1 VQRRIAQINGVD
13 PALKRCLE
21 RGVEDMS
28 DHPMVFLRNVHGI
41 LEQSLAL
48 IWRTE
53 CWKAEANKPYIPSEW
68 VSIWRRNGE
77 RNFEEWLTRFP
88 EGGQRLHLLDLMT
101 GTQKTD
107 RLARF
112 VTKNNYVL
120 ANSVRGFRDLGV
132 HPKATEIHRGLK
144 ESGYTEGKNVVI
156 EYRWA
161 ENQYDR
167 LPGMAADL
175 VSRQVTVIFA
185 GGSVRAAKAATAT
198 IPIVF
203 TTGEDPVKAG
213 LVASL
218 NRPGGNITGITLFLV
233 ELGAKRLEL
242 LRDLA
247 PKAELVGLLTNPR
260 SPQGVGSNT
269 EAEEQERDARAAA
282 SIMGRQLVVVHAS
295 SESEIDEA
303 FSTVVQQ
310 RAGAL
315 MVASDIFLTT
325 RKNQLIALASRHAI
339 PTIYPW
345 HDAASAGGLI
355 GYVIDLTDSY
365 RQAGSYV
372 GRVLQGAK
380 PGELPVLQ
388 PTKFLLTI
396 NLKTAKALG
405 LTVPLIMQMTANEV
419 IE

>member
-1 VQRRIAQINGVD
+1 MRSRRDFITLLGGAAATWPLASRAQQPPTPVIG
-13 PALKRCLE
+13 
-21 RGVEDMS
+21 
-28 DHPMVFLRNVHGI
+28 FLHGG
-41 LEQSLAL
+41 SLVAF
-48 IWRTE
+48 
-53 CWKAEANKPYIPSEW
+53 AP
-68 VSIWRRNGE
+68 
-77 RNFEEWLTRFP
+77 F
-88 EGGQRLHLLDLMT
+88 
-101 GTQKTD
+101 
-107 RLARF
+107 LA
-112 VTKNNYVL
+112 
-120 ANSVRGFRDLGV
+120 GF
-132 HPKATEIHRGLK
+132 HRGLK
-144 ESGYTEGKNVVI
+144 ESGYTEGKNVAI

-167 LPGMAADL
+167 LPAMAADL
-175 VSRQVTVIFA
+175 VRRQVAVIFA

-218 NRPGGNITGITLFLV
+218 NRPGGNVTGITLFYV
-233 ELGAKRLEL
+233 EIGAKRLEL
-242 LRDLA
+242 LRELV
-247 PKAELVGLLTNPR
+247 PKAELVGLVTNPR

-282 SIMGRQLVVVHAS
+282 SMMGRQLVVAHAS

-303 FSTVVQQ
+303 FSTFVQQ

-315 MVASDIFLTT
+315 IVASDIFLST

-345 HDAASAGGLI
+345 RDAVSAGGLI
-355 GYVIDLTDSY
+355 GYGIDLTDSY
-365 RQAGSYV
+365 RQAGSYT
-372 GRVLQGAK
+372 GRILQGAK

-388 PTKFLLTI
+388 PTKFLLAI

-405 LTVPLIMQMTANEV
+405 LTVPLIMQMTADEV

>member
-1 VQRRIAQINGVD
+1 MMRRRQFITLLSGAAAGWPLIARAQESGTQVIG
-13 PALKRCLE
+13 
-21 RGVEDMS
+21 
-28 DHPMVFLRNVHGI
+28 FLHGG
-41 LEQSLAL
+41 SLA
-48 IWRTE
+48 
-53 CWKAEANKPYIPSEW
+53 AFAP
-68 VSIWRRNGE
+68 
-77 RNFEEWLTRFP
+77 F
-88 EGGQRLHLLDLMT
+88 LD
-101 GTQKTD
+101 
-107 RLARF
+107 
-112 VTKNNYVL
+112 
-120 ANSVRGFRDLGV
+120 GF
-132 HPKATEIHRGLK
+132 HHGLR
-144 ESGYTEGKNVVI
+144 ESGYVEGKNVAI

-167 LPGMAADL
+167 LPAMAADL
-175 VSRQVTVIFA
+175 VRRQVAVIFA

-218 NRPGGNITGITLFLV
+218 NRPGGNVTGITLLLV
-233 ELGAKRLEL
+233 EIGAKRLEL
-242 LRDLA
+242 LRELV
-247 PKAELVGLLTNPR
+247 PNAELVGLVTNPR

-282 SIMGRQLVVVHAS
+282 SIMGRQLVVAHAS
-295 SESEIDEA
+295 SESDIDEA
-303 FSTVVQQ
+303 FSTFVQQ

-315 MVASDIFLTT
+315 IVASDIFLTT

-345 HDAASAGGLI
+345 PDAVSAGGLI
-355 GYVIDLTDSY
+355 GYGIDVTDSY

-372 GRVLQGAK
+372 GRILHGAK
-380 PGELPVLQ
+380 PGELPVMQ
-388 PTKFLLTI
+388 PTKFLLAI

-405 LTVPLIMQMTANEV
+405 LTVPLIMQMTADEV

>member
-1 VQRRIAQINGVD
+1 MNRREFITLLGGAAVAWPVVSRAQQ
-13 PALKRCLE
+13 PAMPVI
-21 RGVEDMS
+21 G
-28 DHPMVFLRNVHGI
+28 FLHGG
-41 LEQSLAL
+41 SLAAY
-48 IWRTE
+48 T
-53 CWKAEANKPYIPSEW
+53 P
-68 VSIWRRNGE
+68 
-77 RNFEEWLTRFP
+77 
-88 EGGQRLHLLDLMT
+88 HLD
-101 GTQKTD
+101 
-107 RLARF
+107 
-112 VTKNNYVL
+112 
-120 ANSVRGFRDLGV
+120 GFRL
-132 HPKATEIHRGLK
+132 GLK
-144 ESGYTEGKNVVI
+144 ESSYTEGKNVAI

-175 VSRQVTVIFA
+175 VRRQVAVIFA

-218 NRPGGNITGITLFLV
+218 NRPGDNVTGITLFLV

-242 LRDLA
+242 LRELA
-247 PKAELVGLLTNPR
+247 PKAELIGLLTNPR

-345 HDAASAGGLI
+345 HDAVSAGGLI
-355 GYVIDLTDSY
+355 GYGIDLTDSY

-372 GRVLQGAK
+372 GRILQGAK

>member
-1 VQRRIAQINGVD
+1 MRRRQFIMLLAGAVAWPLAARAQQSAMPVIG
-13 PALKRCLE
+13 
-21 RGVEDMS
+21 
-28 DHPMVFLRNVHGI
+28 FLHGG
-41 LEQSLAL
+41 SLAAY
-48 IWRTE
+48 T
-53 CWKAEANKPYIPSEW
+53 P
-68 VSIWRRNGE
+68 
-77 RNFEEWLTRFP
+77 
-88 EGGQRLHLLDLMT
+88 HLD
-101 GTQKTD
+101 
-107 RLARF
+107 
-112 VTKNNYVL
+112 
-120 ANSVRGFRDLGV
+120 GFRL
-132 HPKATEIHRGLK
+132 GLK
-144 ESGYTEGKNVVI
+144 ESSYTEGKNVAI

-175 VSRQVTVIFA
+175 VRRQVAVIFA

-218 NRPGGNITGITLFLV
+218 NRPGDNVTGITLFLV

-242 LRDLA
+242 LRELA
-247 PKAELVGLLTNPR
+247 PKAELIGLLTNPR

-345 HDAASAGGLI
+345 HDAVSAGGLI
-355 GYVIDLTDSY
+355 GYGIDLTDSY

-372 GRVLQGAK
+372 GRILQGAK

>member
-1 VQRRIAQINGVD
+1 MWSETISGSEESPGGEVGGLFLGYLLGKNIGGVIAIMSFRLRGMDAAVSCRSEACYLSGRKHGRSWAVKRREFITLLGGAVIAWPLAARAQQ
-13 PALKRCLE
+13 PAMPVV
-21 RGVEDMS
+21 G
-28 DHPMVFLRNVHGI
+28 FLHGG
-41 LEQSLAL
+41 SLA
-48 IWRTE
+48 
-53 CWKAEANKPYIPSEW
+53 AFAP
-68 VSIWRRNGE
+68 
-77 RNFEEWLTRFP
+77 F
-88 EGGQRLHLLDLMT
+88 LD
-101 GTQKTD
+101 
-107 RLARF
+107 
-112 VTKNNYVL
+112 
-120 ANSVRGFRDLGV
+120 GF
-132 HPKATEIHRGLK
+132 HQGLR
-144 ESGYTEGKNVVI
+144 ESGYTEGKNVAI

-218 NRPGGNITGITLFLV
+218 NRPGGNVTGITLFYV
-233 ELGAKRLEL
+233 EIGAKRLEL
-242 LRDLA
+242 LRELV

-282 SIMGRQLVVVHAS
+282 SIMGRQLVVAHAS
-295 SESEIDEA
+295 SETEIDEA
-303 FSTVVQQ
+303 FSTFVQQ

-315 MVASDIFLTT
+315 IVASDIFLST
-325 RKNQLIALASRHAI
+325 RKNQLIALASHHAI

-345 HDAASAGGLI
+345 RDAVSAGGLI
-355 GYVIDLTDSY
+355 GYGIDLTDSY
-365 RQAGSYV
+365 RQAGSYI
-372 GRVLQGAK
+372 GRILQGAK

-388 PTKFLLTI
+388 PTKFLLAI

-405 LTVPLIMQMTANEV
+405 LEVPPMLLARADEV

>member
-1 VQRRIAQINGVD
+1 MCGPAPVGRAREIRRLIQASSPKTCFETISGGEGGCWRGKWGGLFLGYLLGKNFRQRDRDHLVPPRRMDAAVCRAEVCYPFGREHGRHQAVRRREFITLLGGAAACPLAARAQQ
-13 PALKRCLE
+13 PAMPVI
-21 RGVEDMS
+21 G
-28 DHPMVFLRNVHGI
+28 FLHGG
-41 LEQSLAL
+41 SLA
-48 IWRTE
+48 
-53 CWKAEANKPYIPSEW
+53 AFAP
-68 VSIWRRNGE
+68 
-77 RNFEEWLTRFP
+77 F
-88 EGGQRLHLLDLMT
+88 LD
-101 GTQKTD
+101 
-107 RLARF
+107 
-112 VTKNNYVL
+112 
-120 ANSVRGFRDLGV
+120 GF
-132 HPKATEIHRGLK
+132 HRGLK
-144 ESGYTEGKNVVI
+144 ESGYTEGKNVAI

-161 ENQYDR
+161 ENEYDR

-175 VSRQVTVIFA
+175 VRQQVTVIFA

-218 NRPGGNITGITLFLV
+218 NRPGGNVTGITLFYV
-233 ELGAKRLEL
+233 EIGAKRLEL
-242 LRDLA
+242 LRVLV

-282 SIMGRQLVVVHAS
+282 SIMGRQLVIAHAS

-315 MVASDIFLTT
+315 IVASDIFLST

-345 HDAASAGGLI
+345 RDAVSAGGLI
-355 GYVIDLTDSY
+355 GYGIDLTDSY
-365 RQAGSYV
+365 RQAGSYI

-380 PGELPVLQ
+380 PGELSVLQ
-388 PTKFLLTI
+388 PTKFLLAI

-405 LTVPLIMQMTANEV
+405 LTVPLTLQASADEV
-419 IE
+419 LE

>member
-1 VQRRIAQINGVD
+1 MQFER
-13 PALKRCLE
+13 LKRRDFITLLGSAAAWPLGA
-21 RGVEDMS
+21 RAQ
-28 DHPMVFLRNVHGI
+28 HPTLPVVGFLHGG
-41 LEQSLAL
+41 SLA
-48 IWRTE
+48 
-53 CWKAEANKPYIPSEW
+53 AFAP
-68 VSIWRRNGE
+68 
-77 RNFEEWLTRFP
+77 F
-88 EGGQRLHLLDLMT
+88 LD
-101 GTQKTD
+101 
-107 RLARF
+107 
-112 VTKNNYVL
+112 
-120 ANSVRGFRDLGV
+120 GF
-132 HPKATEIHRGLK
+132 HRGLK
-144 ESGYTEGKNVVI
+144 ETGYTEGKNVVI
-156 EYRWA
+156 DYRWA

-175 VSRQVTVIFA
+175 VRRQVTVIFA

-218 NRPGGNITGITLFLV
+218 NRPGGNVTGITLFYV
-233 ELGAKRLEL
+233 ERAKRLEL
-242 LRDLA
+242 LRDLV

-303 FSTVVQQ
+303 FSTVVEQ

-315 MVASDIFLTT
+315 IVASDIFLST

-345 HDAASAGGLI
+345 RDAVSAGGLI
-355 GYVIDLTDSY
+355 GYGIDLADSY
-365 RQAGSYV
+365 RQAGSYI
-372 GRVLQGAK
+372 GHVLQGAK

-388 PTKFLLTI
+388 PTKFLLAI
-396 NLKTAKALG
+396 NLKTARSLG
-405 LTVPLIMQMTANEV
+405 LTVPLIMQMTADEV
-419 IE
+419 VE

>member
-1 VQRRIAQINGVD
+1 MKRREFITLLGGTAVTWPLVARAQQ
-13 PALKRCLE
+13 PAMPVI
-21 RGVEDMS
+21 G
-28 DHPMVFLRNVHGI
+28 FLHGG
-41 LEQSLAL
+41 SLA
-48 IWRTE
+48 
-53 CWKAEANKPYIPSEW
+53 AFAP
-68 VSIWRRNGE
+68 
-77 RNFEEWLTRFP
+77 F
-88 EGGQRLHLLDLMT
+88 LD
-101 GTQKTD
+101 
-107 RLARF
+107 
-112 VTKNNYVL
+112 
-120 ANSVRGFRDLGV
+120 GF
-132 HPKATEIHRGLK
+132 HRGLK
-144 ESGYTEGKNVVI
+144 ETGYTEGKNVVI
-156 EYRWA
+156 DYRWA

-175 VSRQVTVIFA
+175 VRRQVTVIFA

-218 NRPGGNITGITLFLV
+218 NRPGGDVTGITLFYV

-242 LRDLA
+242 LRDLV

-303 FSTVVQQ
+303 FSTVVVQ

-315 MVASDIFLTT
+315 IVASDIFLST

-339 PTIYPW
+339 PTIYAW
-345 HDAASAGGLI
+345 RDAVSAGGLI
-355 GYVIDLTDSY
+355 SYGIDLADSY
-365 RQAGSYV
+365 RQAGSYI

-380 PGELPVLQ
+380 PAELPVLQ
-388 PTKFLLTI
+388 PTKFLLAI
-396 NLKTAKALG
+396 NLKTARSLG
-405 LTVPLIMQMTANEV
+405 LTVPLIMQMTADEA

>member
-1 VQRRIAQINGVD
+1 MIRRRAVLSLLGGAAVWPNAAGAQQQ
-13 PALKRCLE
+13 
-21 RGVEDMS
+21 
-28 DHPMVFLRNVHGI
+28 PMIPVIGFLHGG
-41 LEQSLAL
+41 SLSAF
-48 IWRTE
+48 
-53 CWKAEANKPYIPSEW
+53 AA
-68 VSIWRRNGE
+68 
-77 RNFEEWLTRFP
+77 F
-88 EGGQRLHLLDLMT
+88 LD
-101 GTQKTD
+101 
-107 RLARF
+107 
-112 VTKNNYVL
+112 
-120 ANSVRGFRDLGV
+120 GF
-132 HPKATEIHRGLK
+132 HRGLK
-144 ESGYTEGKNVVI
+144 ESGYTEGKNVAI

-161 ENQYDR
+161 ENQYDC

-185 GGSVRAAKAATAT
+185 GGSVRAAKSATAM

-218 NRPGGNITGITLFLV
+218 NRPGGNVTGITLFYV
-233 ELGAKRLEL
+233 EIGAKRLEL
-242 LRDLA
+242 LHELV
-247 PKAELVGLLTNPR
+247 PKAELVGLLTNPT

-282 SIMGRQLVVVHAS
+282 SIMGRQLVVAHAS

-303 FSTVVQQ
+303 FSTFVQQ

-315 MVASDIFLTT
+315 IVASDIFLST

-345 HDAASAGGLI
+345 RDAVSANGLI
-355 GYVIDLTDSY
+355 GYGIDLTDSY
-365 RQAGSYV
+365 RQAGSYI
-372 GRVLQGAK
+372 GRILQGAK

-388 PTKFLLTI
+388 PTKFLLAI

-405 LTVPLIMQMTANEV
+405 IDVPATLLARADEV

>member
-1 VQRRIAQINGVD
+1 MRRRQFIMLLAGAVAWPLAARAQQSAMPVIG
-13 PALKRCLE
+13 
-21 RGVEDMS
+21 
-28 DHPMVFLRNVHGI
+28 FLHGG
-41 LEQSLAL
+41 SLAAY
-48 IWRTE
+48 T
-53 CWKAEANKPYIPSEW
+53 P
-68 VSIWRRNGE
+68 
-77 RNFEEWLTRFP
+77 
-88 EGGQRLHLLDLMT
+88 HLD
-101 GTQKTD
+101 
-107 RLARF
+107 
-112 VTKNNYVL
+112 
-120 ANSVRGFRDLGV
+120 GFRL
-132 HPKATEIHRGLK
+132 GLK
-144 ESGYTEGKNVVI
+144 ESSYTEGKNVAI

-175 VSRQVTVIFA
+175 VRRQVAVIFA

-218 NRPGGNITGITLFLV
+218 NRPGGNVTGITLFLV

-242 LRDLA
+242 LRELA
-247 PKAELVGLLTNPR
+247 PKAELIGLLTNPR

-345 HDAASAGGLI
+345 HDAVSAGGLI
-355 GYVIDLTDSY
+355 GYGIDLTDSY

-372 GRVLQGAK
+372 GRILQGAK

>member
-1 VQRRIAQINGVD
+1 MKRREFITLMCGAAAVWPLAARAQQSAAMPVVG
-13 PALKRCLE
+13 
-21 RGVEDMS
+21 
-28 DHPMVFLRNVHGI
+28 FLHGG
-41 LEQSLAL
+41 SLA
-48 IWRTE
+48 
-53 CWKAEANKPYIPSEW
+53 AFAP
-68 VSIWRRNGE
+68 
-77 RNFEEWLTRFP
+77 F
-88 EGGQRLHLLDLMT
+88 LD
-101 GTQKTD
+101 
-107 RLARF
+107 
-112 VTKNNYVL
+112 
-120 ANSVRGFRDLGV
+120 GFRV
-132 HPKATEIHRGLK
+132 GLK
-144 ESGYTEGKNVVI
+144 ESGYIEGKNVAI

-167 LPGMAADL
+167 LSGMAADL
-175 VSRQVTVIFA
+175 VRRQVTVIFT
-185 GGSVRAAKAATAT
+185 GGGGRVAKAAAAT

-218 NRPGGNITGITLFLV
+218 NRPGGNVTGITLFYV
-233 ELGAKRLEL
+233 ELGTKRLEL
-242 LRDLA
+242 LRELV

-260 SPQGVGSNT
+260 SPQGMGSNT

-282 SIMGRQLVVVHAS
+282 SIMGRQLIIVHAS

-315 MVASDIFLTT
+315 IVASDIFLST
-325 RKNQLIALASRHAI
+325 RKNQLIALASRHGI

-345 HDAASAGGLI
+345 RDAVSAGGLI
-355 GYVIDLTDSY
+355 GYGIDLTDSY

-372 GRVLQGAK
+372 GRILQGAQ

-388 PTKFLLTI
+388 PTKFLLAI

-405 LTVPLIMQMTANEV
+405 LTVPMIMQMTADEV

>member
-1 VQRRIAQINGVD
+1 VIG
-13 PALKRCLE
+13 
-21 RGVEDMS
+21 
-28 DHPMVFLRNVHGI
+28 FLHGG
-41 LEQSLAL
+41 SLAAY
-48 IWRTE
+48 T
-53 CWKAEANKPYIPSEW
+53 P
-68 VSIWRRNGE
+68 
-77 RNFEEWLTRFP
+77 
-88 EGGQRLHLLDLMT
+88 HLD
-101 GTQKTD
+101 
-107 RLARF
+107 
-112 VTKNNYVL
+112 
-120 ANSVRGFRDLGV
+120 GFRL
-132 HPKATEIHRGLK
+132 GLK
-144 ESGYTEGKNVVI
+144 ESSYTEGKNVAI

-175 VSRQVTVIFA
+175 VRRQVAVIFA

-218 NRPGGNITGITLFLV
+218 NRPGGNVTGITLFYV

-242 LRDLA
+242 LRDLV

-282 SIMGRQLVVVHAS
+282 SIMGRQLVVVHVS

-303 FSTVVQQ
+303 FSTVVEQ

-315 MVASDIFLTT
+315 IVASDIFLST

-345 HDAASAGGLI
+345 RDAVSAGGLI
-355 GYVIDLTDSY
+355 GYGIDLADSY
-365 RQAGSYV
+365 RQAGSYIA
-372 GRVLQGAK
+372 RVLQGAK

-388 PTKFLLTI
+388 PTKFLLAI
-396 NLKTAKALG
+396 NLKTARSLG
-405 LTVPLIMQMTANEV
+405 LTVPLIMQMTADEV
-419 IE
+419 VE

>member
-1 VQRRIAQINGVD
+1 MFGMQRRQFITLLSGAVTAWPLAARAQQ
-13 PALKRCLE
+13 PAMPVV
-21 RGVEDMS
+21 G
-28 DHPMVFLRNVHGI
+28 FLHGG
-41 LEQSLAL
+41 SLA
-48 IWRTE
+48 
-53 CWKAEANKPYIPSEW
+53 AFAP
-68 VSIWRRNGE
+68 
-77 RNFEEWLTRFP
+77 F
-88 EGGQRLHLLDLMT
+88 LD
-101 GTQKTD
+101 
-107 RLARF
+107 
-112 VTKNNYVL
+112 
-120 ANSVRGFRDLGV
+120 GF
-132 HPKATEIHRGLK
+132 HRGLK
-144 ESGYTEGKNVVI
+144 ESGYAEGKNVAI

-167 LPGMAADL
+167 LPAMAADL
-175 VSRQVTVIFA
+175 VRRQVAVIFA
-185 GGSVRAAKAATAT
+185 GGSVRAAKAATVT

-218 NRPGGNITGITLFLV
+218 NRPGGNVTGITLFYV
-233 ELGAKRLEL
+233 EIGAKRLEL
-242 LRDLA
+242 LRELV

-260 SPQGVGSNT
+260 SPQGMGINT

-282 SIMGRQLVVVHAS
+282 SVLGRQLVVAHAS

-303 FSTVVQQ
+303 FSTLVQQ

-345 HDAASAGGLI
+345 EDAVSAGGLI
-355 GYVIDLTDSY
+355 GYGIDRTDSY

-372 GRVLQGAK
+372 ERILQGAK

-388 PTKFLLTI
+388 PTKFLLSI

-405 LTVPLIMQMTANEV
+405 LTVPLIMQMTADEV